1 MRDIFENVA
10 CVGFTVGFAV
20 GFAVTASA
28 LVGVLVTLGTHFCVH
43 AATCA
48 PLTFTADLDAFP
60 MVMIDSVCTRDT
72 TRCLRNV
79 LHQADGRRTL
89 AWGLGAAFQECN
101 CVHENLPVPNSS
113 EDAHVHNARI
123 NCSRRAKNDVNRRDT
138 LFGQCPHFVLHLLK
152 HEYLR

>member
-72 TRCLRNV
+72 RV
-79 LHQADGRRTL
+79 
-89 AWGLGAAFQECN
+89 AFAMFCIR
-101 CVHENLPVPNSS
+101 PMA
-113 EDAHVHNARI
+113 DAHLLGVLVPPSKNAIVFTRTFQFRI
-123 NCSRRAKNDVNRRDT
+123 PVKMRMFTTRELTAHGAQKT
-138 LFGQCPHFVLHLLK
+138 T
-152 HEYLR
+152 